1 MDDWIKEFAE
11 KIDEAAEMLSLIP
24 MDQSMEPLSP
34 GKWSA
39 RQVVGHLIDSA
50 ANNHRRFVEAQFK
63 DDLDFPGYNQEQ
75 WVEAQRYNEQSWTQ
89 LVSLWRNYNLHLAH
103 VMAAVPIEI
112 RQKPRAKHS
121 LHSIAWETVS
131 PADPV
136 TLEYLMRDYVGH
148 LKNHLNQIFTRSDLK
163 PD

>member
-11 KIDEAAEMLSLIP
+11 KIDEAAEMLLLIP
-24 MDQSMEPLSP
+24 MDQSMEPLSA

-39 RQVVGHLIDSA
+39 RQVIGHLIDSA
-50 ANNHRRFVEAQFK
+50 ANNHRRFVEAQFR

-75 WVEAQRYNEQSWTQ
+75 WVAAQRYNEQPWPQ

-121 LHSIAWETVS
+121 LHAIAWETVS
-131 PADPV
+131 PSDPV

-148 LKNHLNQIFTRSDLK
+148 LKNHLKQIFTNSDLRQ
-163 PD
+163 D